1 MESRVYF
8 DAQAEAVVVE
18 VVGAA
23 TAADLD
29 ALRLS
34 IREQRRLSAADA
46 LLVDLSA
53 FDPSQLSS
61 AAVRDRARE
70 PWETFR
76 RVAQV
81 APRDEVF
88 GLARM
93 YELSAP
99 EPPGKARAS
108 FRTRDEAVAWLTG
121 GGALAW

>member
-23 TAADLD
+23 TPADLD
-29 ALRLS
+29 LLRRS
-34 IREQRRLSAADA
+34 VMEQERLRAAER
-46 LLVDLSA
+46 LLVDLSELDA
-53 FDPSQLSS
+53 SRISS
-61 AAVRDRARE
+61 AAVRDRARD

-76 RVAQV
+76 RIAHV
-81 APRDEVF
+81 APRDELF

-99 EPPGKARAS
+99 DPPGKARAS
-108 FRTRDEAVAWLTG
+108 FRSRGEAMEWLTG
-121 GGALAW
+121 DGNS